1 MVGYDLGV
9 MRVACA
15 VLAFLVCLS
24 GCRSAHPES
33 ELTHEECRE
42 LVRHVQR
49 LQGADTGGLEVALNA
64 GLKSGIEGCIAR
76 ATQTAYRC
84 VMQAETAKDLDAC
97 NMLMKEP

>member
-15 VLAFLVCLS
+15 VLALLVCLP

-33 ELTHEECRE
+33 ELTHEECSE
-42 LVRHVQR
+42 LVRHVQK
-49 LQGADTGGLEVALNA
+49 LEGADTGGLQIALNA
-64 GLKSGIEGCIAR
+64 GLKSGIEGCKAK

-84 VMQAETAKDLDAC
+84 VMQAESAKDLEAC
-97 NMLMKEP
+97 NMLMKE

>member
-1 MVGYDLGV
+1 
-9 MRVACA
+9 MRVAGA
-15 VLAFLVCLS
+15 VLALLVGLS

-33 ELTHEECRE
+33 ELTHEECSE

-49 LQGADTGGLEVALNA
+49 LEGADTGGLQVALNA

-84 VMQAETAKDLDAC
+84 VMQAEAAKDLEAC
-97 NMLMKEP
+97 NMLMKQP

>member
-1 MVGYDLGV
+1 

-15 VLAFLVCLS
+15 LFLCLS
-24 GCRSAHPES
+24 GCRSVHPES
-33 ELTHEECRE
+33 DLTHAECAE

-49 LQGADTGGLEVALNA
+49 LEGAETGGLQVALNA
-64 GLKSGIEGCIAR
+64 GLKSGIEGCIAK

-84 VMQAETAKDLDAC
+84 VMQAETAKDLEAC

>member
-15 VLAFLVCLS
+15 VLVCLC

-33 ELTHEECRE
+33 ELTHEECAE

-49 LQGADTGGLEVALNA
+49 LEGADTGGMQTALSV
-64 GLKSGIEGCIAR
+64 GLKSGIEGCIAK

-84 VMQAETAKDLDAC
+84 VMQAETAKDLEAC